1 MSHSNPLVSVLC
13 QNLRTPGRRAFL
25 LRGTILL
32 AMAAAWLSAAPAAR
46 AQCPL
51 SFAAAVN
58 YGANYQDI
66 RDYFA
71 RGLAIISEPGADI
84 KLFVS
89 RTYDY
94 PL

>member
-1 MSHSNPLVSVLC
+1 MVIN
-13 QNLRTPGRRAFL
+13 R
-25 LRGTILL
+25 
-32 AMAAAWLSAAPAAR
+32 
-46 AQCPL
+46 
-51 SFAAAVN
+51 
-58 YGANYQDI
+58 ANYQDI